1 MNWKRV
7 ISGVLAAAMLSALP
21 VQLLVSA
28 EGTEAVGQ
36 ADGWQELTTLESLD
50 ESNTFFYSKDDQ
62 TFEKITH
69 PEKDVKTA
77 DGIVDYLGD
86 GAVAVVTDP
95 EDAAYNAGDR
105 GQNYAWSAVGYG
117 DWLYVGTCYA
127 AIGNT
132 LSLMKSSLGD
142 EYDDKVLAAT
152 FDALYNGTFFLTE
165 EDGGRPKG
173 VLVDK

>member
-36 ADGWQELTTLESLD
+36 ADGWEELTTLEPLD

-77 DGIVDYLGD
+77 DGIVDYLG
-86 GAVAVVTDP
+86 
-95 EDAAYNAGDR
+95 
-105 GQNYAWSAVGYG
+105 
-117 DWLYVGTCYA
+117 
-127 AIGNT
+127 
-132 LSLMKSSLGD
+132 LSLIHI
-142 EYDDKVLAAT
+142 
-152 FDALYNGTFFLTE
+152 
-165 EDGGRPKG
+165 
-173 VLVDK
+173 

>member
-21 VQLLVSA
+21 VQLPVSA

-36 ADGWQELTTLESLD
+36 ADGWEKLTTPEPLD

-86 GAVAVVTDP
+86 SAVAVVTDP

-105 GQNYAWSAVGYG
+105 GQN
-117 DWLYVGTCYA
+117 
-127 AIGNT
+127 
-132 LSLMKSSLGD
+132 
-142 EYDDKVLAAT
+142 
-152 FDALYNGTFFLTE
+152 
-165 EDGGRPKG
+165 
-173 VLVDK
+173 

>member
-28 EGTEAVGQ
+28 EGAEAVGQ

-95 EDAAYNAGDR
+95 EDATMPATGARTTPGPL
-105 GQNYAWSAVGYG
+105 W
-117 DWLYVGTCYA
+117 GT
-127 AIGNT
+127 AIG
-132 LSLMKSSLGD
+132 SMW
-142 EYDDKVLAAT
+142 APAT
-152 FDALYNGTFFLTE
+152 PPSATPY
-165 EDGGRPKG
+165 P
-173 VLVDK
+173 

>member
-36 ADGWQELTTLESLD
+36 ADGWEELTTLEPLD

-86 GAVAVVTDP
+86 GAAKTEAESVP
-95 EDAAYNAGDR
+95 AARRAAAERRVFLNILAG
-105 GQNYAWSAVGYG
+105 
-117 DWLYVGTCYA
+117 
-127 AIGNT
+127 
-132 LSLMKSSLGD
+132 
-142 EYDDKVLAAT
+142 
-152 FDALYNGTFFLTE
+152 
-165 EDGGRPKG
+165 P
-173 VLVDK
+173 

>member
-7 ISGVLAAAMLSALP
+7 ISGVLATAMLSALP

-36 ADGWQELTTLESLD
+36 ADGWQELTTLEPLD

-69 PEKDVKTA
+69 PEKNVKTA

-95 EDAAYNAGDR
+95 GMPPTTPVTGVR
-105 GQNYAWSAVGYG
+105 TTHGRRSATG
-117 DWLYVGTCYA
+117 
-127 AIGNT
+127 IGC
-132 LSLMKSSLGD
+132 MW
-142 EYDDKVLAAT
+142 APAT
-152 FDALYNGTFFLTE
+152 PPSAT
-165 EDGGRPKG
+165 PSP
-173 VLVDK
+173 

>member
-7 ISGVLAAAMLSALP
+7 ISGVLAAAMLFALP
-21 VQLLVSA
+21 VQLPVSA

-36 ADGWQELTTLESLD
+36 ADGWEELTTPEPLD
-50 ESNTFFYSKDDQ
+50 ECNAFFYSKDDQ

-105 GQNYAWSAVGYG
+105 GQTTHGRRSAT
-117 DWLYVGTCYA
+117 GTGCMWA
-127 AIGNT
+127 P
-132 LSLMKSSLGD
+132 
-142 EYDDKVLAAT
+142 AT
-152 FDALYNGTFFLTE
+152 PPSAT
-165 EDGGRPKG
+165 PSP
-173 VLVDK
+173 

>member
-69 PEKDVKTA
+69 PEK
-77 DGIVDYLGD
+77 GCQ
-86 GAVAVVTDP
+86 
-95 EDAAYNAGDR
+95 NRRRHR
-105 GQNYAWSAVGYG
+105 G
-117 DWLYVGTCYA
+117 
-127 AIGNT
+127 
-132 LSLMKSSLGD
+132 LSGRRC
-142 EYDDKVLAAT
+142 
-152 FDALYNGTFFLTE
+152 G
-165 EDGGRPKG
+165 GGR
-173 VLVDK
+173 D

>member
-7 ISGVLAAAMLSALP
+7 ISGVLAAVMLSALP

-36 ADGWQELTTLESLD
+36 ADGWEELTTLEPLD
-50 ESNTFFYSKDDQ
+50 ECNTFFYSKDDQ

-86 GAVAVVTDP
+86 SAVAVVTDP

-142 EYDDKVLAAT
+142 E
-152 FDALYNGTFFLTE
+152 
-165 EDGGRPKG
+165 
-173 VLVDK
+173 

>member
-36 ADGWQELTTLESLD
+36 ADGWEELTTLESLD

-77 DGIVDYLGD
+77 DGIVDYLG
-86 GAVAVVTDP
+86 VVL
-95 EDAAYNAGDR
+95 R
-105 GQNYAWSAVGYG
+105 GGRVG
-117 DWLYVGTCYA
+117 
-127 AIGNT
+127 
-132 LSLMKSSLGD
+132 
-142 EYDDKVLAAT
+142 LAAGRAAHQSKQAQTGKQGSNDT
-152 FDALYNGTFFLTE
+152 FH
-165 EDGGRPKG
+165 K
-173 VLVDK
+173 